1 VDVAQVRF
9 AVTMRVAERGALYRC
24 GKFWRQG
31 PLLQFLHI
39 RRSLFLRQDLT
50 GLNSD
55 VAKIVRGLSRR
66 KANAYR
72 RPTIQG
78 GRQPTVRLLFT
89 SG

>member
-1 VDVAQVRF
+1 LLN
-9 AVTMRVAERGALYRC
+9 GALFVVVANC
-24 GKFWRQG
+24 GAKA
-31 PLLQFLHI
+31 LLQFLRI

-50 GLNSD
+50 GVNSD